1 MFPPPEAYA
10 FSGGMFMKKRLK
22 TYLFW
27 ILLSEAVGILAAIQ
41 TQEGMIRFRE
51 TAVQPPFSPSPI
63 LFTFVWPLLYALM
76 GFGAARVWLAAP
88 RCERQ
93 TGINL
98 FFAQLIFQF
107 FWSLLFFNAGAYG
120 LSFYWLAVLWVLIL
134 LMILAFGRADRAAS
148 LLQIPY
154 LLWVTFAG
162 VLNFAVL
169 RLNR

>member
-10 FSGGMFMKKRLK
+10 FGGGLFMKKRLK

-27 ILLSEAVGILAAIQ
+27 ILLSEAAGILAAIQ

-63 LFTFVWPLLYALM
+63 LFTVVWPLLYALM

-98 FFAQLIFQF
+98 YFAQLIFQF
-107 FWSLLFFNAGAYG
+107 FWCLLFFNAGAYG
-120 LSFYWLAVLWVLIL
+120 LSFYWLAVLWLLVL
-134 LMILAFGRADRAAS
+134 LMVLAFLQVDWLAA

-154 LLWVTFAG
+154 LFWVTFAG
-162 VLNFAVL
+162 ILNCAVW

>member
-10 FSGGMFMKKRLK
+10 FGGGMFMKQKWR

-27 ILLSEAVGILAAIQ
+27 ILLSEAVGILAAIR
-41 TQEGMIRFRE
+41 TREGMARFVE
-51 TAVQPPFSPSPI
+51 TAVQPYFAPPAALFPI
-63 LFTFVWPLLYALM
+63 VWSLLYALM
-76 GFGAARVWLAAP
+76 GIGAARVWLAAP
-88 RCERQ
+88 RGERQ

-120 LSFYWLAVLWVLIL
+120 LSFYWLAVLWLLVL
-134 LMILAFGRADRAAS
+134 LMVLAFRQVDRLAA

-154 LLWVTFAG
+154 LLWITFAG
-162 VLNFAVL
+162 ILNFAVW

>member
-10 FSGGMFMKKRLK
+10 FRGGMFMKQTWK

-27 ILLSEAVGILAAIQ
+27 ILLSEAAGILAAIL
-41 TQEGMIRFRE
+41 TQEGMVRFRE
-51 TAVQPPFSPSPI
+51 TTVQPHFSPPPV
-63 LFTFVWPLLYALM
+63 LFAIVWPLLYALM
-76 GFGAARVWLAAP
+76 GTGAARVWLAAP
-88 RCERQ
+88 RGARQ

-134 LMILAFGRADRAAS
+134 LMILAFERVDRAAA

-162 VLNFAVL
+162 ILNFAVW

>member
-1 MFPPPEAYA
+1 MFPPPKAYA
-10 FSGGMFMKKRLK
+10 FCGGMLMKRKQK

-27 ILLSEAVGILAAIQ
+27 ILLSEGAGFLSALQARDGIA
-41 TQEGMIRFRE
+41 RFQE
-51 TAVQPPFSPSPI
+51 TAMQPAFISPAA
-63 LFTFVWPLLYALM
+63 LFQSLWPLLYALM

-162 VLNFAVL
+162 VLNFAVW

>member
-10 FSGGMFMKKRLK
+10 FGGGMFMKQKWR

-27 ILLSEAVGILAAIQ
+27 ILLSEAVGILAAIR
-41 TQEGMIRFRE
+41 TREGMARFGG
-51 TAVQPPFSPSPI
+51 TALQPYFAPPAALFPI
-63 LFTFVWPLLYALM
+63 VWSLLYALM
-76 GFGAARVWLAAP
+76 GIGAARVWLAAP
-88 RCERQ
+88 RGERQ

-107 FWSLLFFNAGAYG
+107 FWCLLFFNAGAYG

-134 LMILAFGRADRAAS
+134 LMILAFGRSDRAAA

-162 VLNFAVL
+162 VLNFAVWN
-169 RLNR
+169 LNR

>member
-51 TAVQPPFSPSPI
+51 TAVHPPFSPSPI
-63 LFTFVWPLLYALM
+63 LFTVVWPLLYALM
-76 GFGAARVWLAAP
+76 GIGAARVWLAAP
-88 RCERQ
+88 RGERQ

-120 LSFYWLAVLWVLIL
+120 LSFYWLAVLWLLVL
-134 LMILAFGRADRAAS
+134 LMVLAFLQVDWLAA

-154 LLWVTFAG
+154 LFWVTFAG
-162 VLNFAVL
+162 ILNCAVW